1 MAPLKAPGAPSTGVH
16 KPSPARAAFRIRELQ
31 ERDLAAVVRAHREQF
46 PDGFYSQ
53 LGDRFVWA
61 YFREYLRSSG
71 SVGLVATT
79 TDSDEL
85 VGYLIGTVN
94 QSAHDR
100 DIYRRS
106 APALASAGAAALARR
121 PAELG
126 LFIRTRAVGY
136 LRRYVRGV
144 RKSVR
149 SADQEPQVGE
159 LLYIYTAKEHR
170 RKGCGAVLLRAFVEE
185 AQRANTTCLELVT
198 EQGNVNAREFYAH
211 RGWSEKTSLHA
222 RDGRPLL
229 RLELPLT
236 GGAA

>member
-1 MAPLKAPGAPSTGVH
+1 MPPLKALRVSSTGVDTS
-16 KPSPARAAFRIRELQ
+16 SPARAAFRIRELQ

-53 LGDRFVWA
+53 LGDRFVRA

-79 TDSDEL
+79 TESDEL

-106 APALASAGAAALARR
+106 APTLAAAGAAALARR

-144 RKSVR
+144 RKRASR
-149 SADQEPQVGE
+149 TDREPQVGD

-185 AQRANTTCLELVT
+185 AQRANASRLELVT
-198 EQGNVNAREFYAH
+198 EQGNINAREFYAH
-211 RGWSEKTSLHA
+211 RGWSEKTNLHA

-236 GGAA
+236 GGVA